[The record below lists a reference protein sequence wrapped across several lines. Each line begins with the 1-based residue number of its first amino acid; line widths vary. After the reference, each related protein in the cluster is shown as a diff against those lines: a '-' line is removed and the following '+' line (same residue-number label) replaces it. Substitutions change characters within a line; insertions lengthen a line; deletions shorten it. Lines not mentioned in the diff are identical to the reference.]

1 MSRTDLAMQ
10 FPKPNKKA
18 KEAMLSI
25 RPKKVDGPDVGTYK
39 VFEGVTFVKVRNPN
53 FTIGKSQ

>member
-1 MSRTDLAMQ
+1 MQ

-39 VFEGVTFVKVRNPN
+39 VFEGITFVKVRNPK
-53 FTIGKSQ
+53 FSIGKSQ